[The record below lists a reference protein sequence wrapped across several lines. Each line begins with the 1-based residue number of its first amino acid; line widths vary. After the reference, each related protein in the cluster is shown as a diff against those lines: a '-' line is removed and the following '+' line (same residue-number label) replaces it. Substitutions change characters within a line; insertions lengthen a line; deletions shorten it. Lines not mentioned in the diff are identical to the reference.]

1 MKIRDVHTI
10 PRCTVDYPLEITETE
25 IVSLTAQINTILKST
40 YLLGMLRDLE
50 GTFHS
55 LFDIAKET
63 TGVDSCAYLSGAPE
77 PESDDFEVAVS
88 MHPTPDTNDRSA
100 LLAPA
105 AIARHFD
112 KTVLLDAEKGA
123 PFLSVCKAWS
133 CDSLL
138 AFPLRKDR
146 EFIGAI
152 LFGKEKPKSFSTV
165 DVKLLWMLAM
175 QAENYLLQ
183 SEVVKSLSFY
193 SFLDPL
199 THLSNRRY
207 FNDQIDKEIFRSRR
221 NGKPLSL
228 LMIDLDGFKS
238 YNDRFLHAAG
248 DIVLQEFA
256 VILRNAVREVDT
268 VARFGGDEFAII
280 LVESGTEGAQDL
292 AKRLAKKMGRH
303 LFPGVDNLRSE
314 RISASIGIASFPADS
329 FDKQDLL
336 HKADR
341 ALYMAK
347 SQGDG
352 KVCVYHEI
360 AELLAV
366 RLTSNDIPLQ
376 KIYEAARSVVDM
388 DKFLEILLFTAMQGL
403 SASRGSIVV
412 RDSRGNFTLRA
423 AIGFGNGSER
433 LALGARIPA
442 GNVTSWV
449 LEHGKP
455 LVVSG
460 QEDMPLQK
468 PLKKN
473 GYSTDSFL
481 SVPLVLDGNLL
492 GAIHLTNRRDKKPFT
507 QSDLEVFQPIAR
519 EIASVLHQGLSFHEN
534 VKTFSAV
541 VFNSLINALELRY
554 SFLSGHARRVADLS
568 FRIGKKLGM
577 DSDALNI
584 LRTAASLHDIGIVG
598 IPGSIL
604 SKKQRL
610 NENEFEI
617 VRKHTFLGSKLLEG
631 VPGLDEIR
639 RMVLEHHERFDGTG
653 YPYGLQGEEISLGAR
668 ILALAEFY
676 DSITSERP
684 HRGKLLPEEAI
695 QMVRNSASTLFDE
708 KVCQAF
714 LEEIH

>member
-1 MKIRDVHTI
+1 MKILDVHTI

-40 YLLGMLRDLE
+40 YLLGMSRDQE

-63 TGVDSCAYLSGAPE
+63 VGVDSCAYISWS

-88 MHPTPDTNDRSA
+88 LHLTPDTNDRSA

-105 AIARHFD
+105 AVARHFD
-112 KTVLLDAEKGA
+112 KTVLLDVKKGT
-123 PFLSVCKAWS
+123 PFLSVCNAWS
-133 CDSLL
+133 CASLL
-138 AFPLRKDR
+138 AFPLRSDR

-152 LFGKEKPKSFSTV
+152 VFGKKNPKSFSKV

-183 SEVVKSLSFY
+183 SKVVKMLSFY

-199 THLSNRRY
+199 THLHNRRY
-207 FNDQIDKEIFRSRR
+207 FDNQIDKEIFRSRR
-221 NGKPLSL
+221 NGKPFSV

-238 YNDRFLHAAG
+238 YNERFLHAAG

-256 VILRNAVREVDT
+256 VILGNAVREVDT
-268 VARFGGDEFAII
+268 VARFGGDEFALI
-280 LVESGTEGAQDL
+280 LVESSAEGAQDL
-292 AKRLAKKMGRH
+292 AKRLAEQMGRH
-303 LFPGVDNLRSE
+303 FFPGVDNLRSE
-314 RISASIGIASFPADS
+314 RISASIGIASFPVDS
-329 FDKQDLL
+329 FDKQDFLY
-336 HKADR
+336 KADR

-347 SQGDG
+347 SQGGG

-360 AELLAV
+360 ADLLAV

-376 KIYEAARSVVDM
+376 KIYEAARSIVNM

-433 LALGARIPA
+433 LALGAPIPA

-449 LEHGKP
+449 LENGKP

-460 QEDMPLQK
+460 QKDMPLQK

-473 GYSTDSFL
+473 GYRTDSFL
-481 SVPLVLDGNLL
+481 SVPLVTDGKLL

-507 QSDLEVFQPIAR
+507 KSDLEVFQPIAR
-519 EIASVLHQGLSFHEN
+519 EIASVLHQELSFHEN
-534 VKTFSAV
+534 VKTFSTSV
-541 VFNSLINALELRY
+541 LNSLINALELRY
-554 SFLSGHARRVADLS
+554 PFLSGHARRVS
-568 FRIGKKLGM
+568 VISVRIGEKLRM
-577 DSDALNI
+577 DSGALNI
-584 LRTAASLHDIGIVG
+584 LRTAADLHDIGIVG
-598 IPGSIL
+598 IPESIL
-604 SKKQRL
+604 SKQQRL
-610 NENEFEI
+610 NEKELEI
-617 VRKHTFLGSKLLEG
+617 MRKHSFLGSKLLEG
-631 VPGLDEIR
+631 VPGLDEMR
-639 RMVLEHHERFDGTG
+639 RMVVEHHERFDGTG
-653 YPYGLQGEEISLGAR
+653 YPYGLQGEEISLGGR

-684 HRGKLLPEEAI
+684 HRGKLLPEEAV
-695 QMVRNSASTLFDE
+695 QMVRNSANTMFDGN
-708 KVCQAF
+708 VCKAF
-714 LEEIH
+714 LEENH

>member
-1 MKIRDVHTI
+1 M
-10 PRCTVDYPLEITETE
+10 
-25 IVSLTAQINTILKST
+25 S
-40 YLLGMLRDLE
+40 RDLE

-63 TGVDSCAYLSGAPE
+63 TGVDSCAYISGA

-88 MHPTPDTNDRSA
+88 MHLSPDTNDRSA
-100 LLAPA
+100 LLGPA
-105 AIARHFD
+105 AVARHFD
-112 KTVLLDAEKGA
+112 KAVLLDADKGP
-123 PFLSVCKAWS
+123 PFLSVCNAWS
-133 CDSLL
+133 CASLL
-138 AFPLRKDR
+138 AFPLRRDR

-152 LFGKEKPKSFSTV
+152 VFGKEKPKSFSTV

-199 THLSNRRY
+199 THLHNRRY
-207 FNDQIDKEIFRSRR
+207 FDDQIDKEIFRSRR
-221 NGKPLSL
+221 NGKPFSV

-256 VILRNAVREVDT
+256 VILGNAVREVDT
-268 VARFGGDEFAII
+268 VARFGGDEFALI
-280 LVESGTEGAQDL
+280 LVESGAEGAHDL
-292 AKRLAKKMGRH
+292 GNRLAEQMGRH

-347 SQGDG
+347 GQGGG

-360 AELLAV
+360 ADLLAV

-412 RDSRGNFTLRA
+412 RDPRGNFTLRA

-433 LALGARIPA
+433 LALGAPIPA

-449 LEHGKP
+449 LETGKP

-460 QEDMPLQK
+460 QGDMPLQK

-473 GYSTDSFL
+473 GYRTDSFL
-481 SVPLVLDGNLL
+481 SVPLVREGKLL

-507 QSDLEVFQPIAR
+507 KTDLEVFQPIAR

-534 VKTFSAV
+534 VKAFSTSV
-541 VFNSLINALELRY
+541 LNSLINALELRY
-554 SFLSGHARRVADLS
+554 SFLSGHARRVADIS
-568 FRIGKKLGM
+568 VRIGKKLGM

-584 LRTAASLHDIGIVG
+584 LRTAAGLHDIGIVG

-604 SKKQRL
+604 AKKQRL
-610 NENEFEI
+610 NEKELEI
-617 VRKHTFLGSKLLEG
+617 VRKHSFLGSKLLEG
-631 VPGLDEIR
+631 VPGLDEMR

-684 HRGKLLPEEAI
+684 HRGKLLPEEAV
-695 QMVRNSASTLFDE
+695 QMVRNSASTLFDVN
-708 KVCQAF
+708 VCQAF